1 MPNFRRGGLPK
12 LTNNL
17 TYDMQA
23 LRDAFFRLEE
33 QLEYLFNNIDS
44 DNLSKGLSVSINDAV
59 MRLNTDMGLELDTAG
74 ITSEVIDELN
84 GMTSRF
90 EQTAAE
96 VIIRVEEKIM
106 ENIGFQVQ
114 IVSSNGNIFKNGQIE
129 TTLSVVLTLARE
141 DVTDEYNEAC
151 FRWTR
156 KSSDSEADRI
166 WNMVNSTGQKSIDI
180 SGDDVVGRATFFCTF
195 TEPVTGVA
203 LTNH

>member
-12 LTNNL
+12 LTNNP

-33 QLEYLFNNIDS
+33 QLEYLFNNLDT
-44 DNLSKGLSVSINDAV
+44 DNLAEGLSVSINDAV
-59 MRLNTDMGLELDTAG
+59 MRLNTDMSLELDTAG

-129 TTLSVVLTLARE
+129 TTLSVVLMVARE
-141 DVTDEYNEAC
+141 DMTNEYDEAC

-156 KSSDSEADRI
+156 KSSDSEGDRI